1 MSKLEVAELA
11 ITKLVN
17 NTKFTKKY
25 PKYTYNYL
33 FNILESSNYFKRQR
47 SANPKKSVSKNKE
60 EEEIRSCAYK
70 MFVEEKL
77 ERNMDLKD
85 ILELWSETR
94 NDKKKLRVYE
104 ERVKINNTAN

>member
-47 SANPKKSVSKNKE
+47 SVNPKKSLCKNKE
-60 EEEIRSCAYK
+60 EEEIRSSAYK
-70 MFVEEKL
+70 VFVEEKL
-77 ERNMDLKD
+77 ERNIDLKD

-104 ERVKINNTAN
+104 EKAKKAKK